1 MPTVSAA
8 PDGFLPSVPRKA
20 VDAAVAAAVI
30 TADGVVVTSRRAR
43 RRLAPVARLLARPPG
58 VAAPLQAGYWID
70 RLAESGSLMRPR
82 ITARIAAQLAQE
94 LDRWLPVV
102 LEQTMRRL
110 DLTTLVLENVD
121 LDRIIT
127 QVDLDAAVRRVD
139 IDAVARR
146 LDLDAVVELLD
157 VDAVAARLDVD
168 GVLDRLDLTAL
179 ILQRV
184 DLPVLMDAV
193 LAELD
198 LAALAQEVI
207 DAVDLPEIIRESSG
221 AMASDTVR
229 GARVRSIA
237 ADDALG
243 RLMHHLLLRRAAAED
258 GTVEQI
264 TEGAAEVPRHA

>member
-1 MPTVSAA
+1 MPTVSAV
-8 PDGFLPSVPRKA
+8 PDGLLPSVPRTA
-20 VDAAVAAAVI
+20 VDAAVAVALI
-30 TADGVVVTSRRAR
+30 TADGVAVTSRQAR
-43 RRLAPVARLLARPPG
+43 RRLAPAARLLARPPG
-58 VAAPLQAGYWID
+58 VPTRLQAGYWID
-70 RLAESGSLMRPR
+70 RLAESGAAMRPR
-82 ITARIAAQLAQE
+82 ITARVAAQLAQE

-102 LEQTMRRL
+102 LEQTLRRL
-110 DLTTLVLENVD
+110 DLTTLVLDNVD

-146 LDLDAVVELLD
+146 LDLDAVAALLD

-184 DLPVLMDAV
+184 DLHVLMDAV

-243 RLMHHLLLRRAAAED
+243 RIMHHLLLRRAAAED
-258 GTVEQI
+258 GGEQI